1 MSISR
6 LTPLQ
11 EEFSFGVGHG
21 RCIYRAVYKR
31 LHKPNSLITSTQT
44 VGYADDGHGPGEG
57 SSVNSPKRSLDAL
70 FDIDANAYL
79 VLNTLYF
86 SLSVS
91 CVNECFY

>member
-1 MSISR
+1 M
-6 LTPLQ
+6 
-11 EEFSFGVGHG
+11 GHQ

-31 LHKPNSLITSTQT
+31 LRKPNSLITSTQT
-44 VGYADDGHGPGEG
+44 VGDADDGHGGG
-57 SSVNSPKRSLDAL
+57 GRSVNSPKRFLDAL

-86 SLSVS
+86 NASVS